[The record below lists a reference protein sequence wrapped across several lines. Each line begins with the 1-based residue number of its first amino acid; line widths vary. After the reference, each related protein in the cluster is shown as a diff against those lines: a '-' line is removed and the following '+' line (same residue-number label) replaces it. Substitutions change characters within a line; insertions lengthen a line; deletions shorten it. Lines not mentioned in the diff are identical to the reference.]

1 MPTEMKILYFI
12 IYIIESLI
20 LLQYTS
26 TLFKA
31 KHKKYIELPFLLF
44 LYMIA
49 YFFSFHSNFLLNAM
63 TFFLANFF
71 FIFAMYFTSMQ
82 SALFH
87 AAMSTALMCASE
99 LIVIS
104 IISYYTG
111 NFFKSKNYLFTLMSH
126 TVFSK
131 FIYFLILYFI
141 SHLISNKK
149 EKVST
154 YNKSTFLL
162 SLLPLVT
169 SFILLTL
176 IYVNAETTLSP
187 SLDLALCIS
196 SILILCLNI
205 FIFSFHHYIQKENTK
220 HMELELLLQKE
231 HDSTK
236 YYQMLLQQTENQKI
250 LIHDMKKHLQSIAIL
265 NENKDFNKIETYVN
279 HLIHSSS
286 LQNNYNFCENKLLN
300 SILSQYK
307 KQCMDKNIAFFTDIR
322 HNTIN
327 FMLFKDL
334 TSLFCNLLD
343 NAVEAAE
350 KTSDAFIEL
359 NVSQKENT
367 PYTIITMINS
377 CRQNPFKNNTF
388 QLVTSKKDKQR
399 HGYGIKSIQKT
410 IENYHG
416 NMKMYY
422 DDDSLTFHTIITLNA
437 K

>member
-1 MPTEMKILYFI
+1 MSTEIKILYFI

-20 LLQYTS
+20 LLQYAS

-44 LYMIA
+44 LYTIA
-49 YFFSFHSNFLLNAM
+49 YFFSFHSNFLLNAI
-63 TFFLANFF
+63 TFFLANFL
-71 FIFAMYFTSMQ
+71 FIFVMYLTNIQ

-87 AAMSTALMCASE
+87 AAISTALMSASE

-104 IISYYTG
+104 VISYYTG
-111 NFFKSKNYLFTLMSH
+111 NFFASKNYLFTLMSH
-126 TVFSK
+126 AVFSK
-131 FIYFLILYFI
+131 FIYFLILYLI
-141 SHLISNKK
+141 SHLIYSRK
-149 EKVST
+149 EKINT

-162 SLLPLVT
+162 SLLPVATL
-169 SFILLTL
+169 FILLTL

-196 SILILCLNI
+196 SILMLCLNI
-205 FIFSFHHYIQKENTK
+205 FIFSFHHYIQKENAK

-236 YYQMLLQQTENQKI
+236 YYKMLLQQTENQKI

-265 NENKDFNKIETYVN
+265 NENKDFNKIESYIN

-286 LQNNYNFCENKLLN
+286 LQNNYNFCENELLN

-307 KQCMDKNIAFFTDIR
+307 KQCTDKNIAFFTDIR

-343 NAVEAAE
+343 NAVESAE

-359 NVSQKENT
+359 NVSQKEKT
-367 PYTIITMINS
+367 PYTIITMTNS
-377 CRQNPFKNNTF
+377 CRQNPFKNNNF

-399 HGYGIKSIQKT
+399 HGYGLKSIQKT
-410 IENYHG
+410 IESYQG
-416 NMKMYY
+416 NIKMYY